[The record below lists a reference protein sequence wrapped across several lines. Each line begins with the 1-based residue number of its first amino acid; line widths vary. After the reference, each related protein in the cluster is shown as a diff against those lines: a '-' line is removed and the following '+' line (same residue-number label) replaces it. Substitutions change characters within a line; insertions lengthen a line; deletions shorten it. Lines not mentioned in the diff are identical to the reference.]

1 MSAALALAKVM
12 QISTFDE
19 LERMSVFLSKA
30 GDACPKHFQGKPAM
44 VGAVIMFGQ
53 ELGLTPMVAVRSV
66 CVISGTMTLK
76 AELMLTLALQRGVK
90 AKWAENTNEAA
101 TLVLSRDG
109 VEFLPVRFTLE
120 DAKRAELLGNATWKK
135 YPGNMLRARAITNAI
150 RMHCPD
156 VLGPCIYSEEEMR
169 DLEEA
174 APISATPAPL
184 PREEA
189 RAALIRPAVDGEA
202 SMAPAGVFLGDLS
215 DAPDSGMRGE
225 QTKSAIRHCKTPG
238 ALQQWLVHR
247 APHISKA
254 SGEVLAH
261 VENVIAKM
269 SKMVVHI
276 DGTQGVD
283 VNIMLDAAG
292 LLGAKNMGNP
302 ITAVELDAIDTT
314 ATETK

>member
-1 MSAALALAKVM
+1 M

-76 AELMLTLALQRGVK
+76 AELMLTLAIQRGVG
-90 AKWAENTNEAA
+90 ADWTENTNEAA
-101 TLVLSRDG
+101 TLVLSRG
-109 VEFLPVRFTLE
+109 GKTFLPVRFTLE

-189 RAALIRPAVDGEA
+189 RAALVRPAVDGEA
-202 SMAPAGVFLGDLS
+202 SMAPAGVFLGDLT
-215 DAPDSGMRGE
+215 DAPDSGMRLE
-225 QTKSAIRHCKTPG
+225 QTKSHIKHHAKTPEE
-238 ALQQWLVHR
+238 LERWLKAR
-247 APHISKA
+247 AKFISA
-254 SGEVLAH
+254 AQGGLRDY
-261 VENVIAKM
+261 
-269 SKMVVHI
+269 VHI
-276 DGTQGVD
+276 VIERMSQRVAHADGTQGID
-283 VNIMLDAAG
+283 ANIMLDAAG
-292 LLGAKNMGNP
+292 LLGNKGMSNP
-302 ITAVELDAIDTT
+302 ITSDELDAIDTT
-314 ATETK
+314 ATESTT